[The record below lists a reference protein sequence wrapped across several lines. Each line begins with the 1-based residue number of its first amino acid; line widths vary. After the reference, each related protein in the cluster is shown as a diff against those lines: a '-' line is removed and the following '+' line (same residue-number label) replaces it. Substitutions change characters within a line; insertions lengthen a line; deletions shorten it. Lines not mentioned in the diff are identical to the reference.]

1 MFFYENF
8 PPNTGTICLHTE
20 KIKLALC
27 TEAKSWRVAFGRAM
41 NTKYQSLMEE
51 VSGCLEDWLKRLSRP
66 LNDLDDIR
74 EVMAALKEI
83 RENEIRIDMSLEPIE
98 VCIYT
103 VQHASSYTVSYTTV
117 YLVYYSTSIQYT
129 YIISNV

>member
-1 MFFYENF
+1 MNF
-8 PPNTGTICLHTE
+8 PPNTGTLCLHTE

-98 VCIYT
+98 VCT
-103 VQHASSYTVSYTTV
+103 VQHASSYTVSYTADITV
-117 YLVYYSTSIQYT
+117 HQYVHDVQT
-129 YIISNV
+129 NSNNQIV